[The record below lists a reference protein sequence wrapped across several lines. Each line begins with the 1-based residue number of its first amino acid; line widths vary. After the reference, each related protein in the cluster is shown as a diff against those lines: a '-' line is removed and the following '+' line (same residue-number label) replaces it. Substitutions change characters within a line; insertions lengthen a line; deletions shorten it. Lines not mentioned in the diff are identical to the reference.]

1 MDETVKNLSD
11 FLKIL
16 DSYKEQFSQTYRNSG
31 FVFRGMGNASWQLIP
46 GMFREYSEKQI
57 CATMPGISYKGRI
70 YSAHEYEI
78 LAHFK
83 KEASGLLTHVPQTD
97 DFTWIQYAQHYG
109 VPTRLLDFTSN
120 PLVAMYFCCQSES
133 KGDGAIWIVNTV
145 NFERWSQDEIICSNM
160 GSDYTREAMMKSI
173 MREMRG
179 DFDYGEVE
187 GEPRLKKMRPV
198 LFIPPYI
205 DQRMSAQSSRF
216 MIWGN
221 ITSGLESMIKAK
233 ENLMELSSN
242 GVTYRQE
249 DDQRFLAKLIVP
261 EICKHNIMR
270 ELDLLNINEKSIFPG
285 LDGIGRYVNKYYKNN
300 ADDVCTS
307 FL

>member
-97 DFTWIQYAQHYG
+97 DFTWLQYAQHYG

-133 KGDGAIWIVNTV
+133 KGDGAIWIVNT
-145 NFERWSQDEIICSNM
+145 CLL
-160 GSDYTREAMMKSI
+160 YTSPS
-173 MREMRG
+173 
-179 DFDYGEVE
+179 
-187 GEPRLKKMRPV
+187 PR
-198 LFIPPYI
+198 
-205 DQRMSAQSSRF
+205 DA
-216 MIWGN
+216 
-221 ITSGLESMIKAK
+221 
-233 ENLMELSSN
+233 
-242 GVTYRQE
+242 
-249 DDQRFLAKLIVP
+249 
-261 EICKHNIMR
+261 
-270 ELDLLNINEKSIFPG
+270 
-285 LDGIGRYVNKYYKNN
+285 
-300 ADDVCTS
+300 
-307 FL
+307 